1 MTRIVSHLPYP
12 VWVQRADLSIYE
24 IERAPEIARIDL
36 HHHAAGGLVVD
47 DGAPIRLRTAEWGG
61 VQLPPP
67 VPGVSRVVTVH
78 MAELA
83 ALSGRTLDD
92 LLVALQAA
100 PVTADGRRPYKA
112 LCPAAH
118 ASPALRALLC
128 DKAHNQVTSIY
139 PQDG

>member
-12 VWVQRADLSIYE
+12 VWVQRADLTIYE
-24 IERAPEIARIDL
+24 VERAPEIARIAL

-47 DGAPIRLRTAEWGG
+47 DGAPIRLRTTEWSG

-83 ALSGRTLDD
+83 VLSGRPHDD

-100 PVTADGRRPYKA
+100 PAGPDGRRAYKA

-128 DKAHNQVTSIY
+128 EHTHERAPCIY
-139 PQDG
+139 PQGG